1 MKKWRREK
9 VNSNERKKNFRILIE
24 KNWKWK
30 NEISLLRSSSS
41 CCCCCSWEHTKKQ
54 NLFFF
59 NLSLVYAAIF
69 SVVFVVVPIGTCVF
83 ISLLWMNADEWK
95 KCIALPDFFSFFLDT
110 VFTWFSFSFF
120 FWKGKEETKSEWMS
134 EMKSGNSFFII
145 KTVKKW
151 KWKTNKYRTKGKS
164 LILPGVCVLCVC
176 VGRWNSWWKC
186 SGKYFF
192 KRHTHMMV
200 MAVFVVKIFFVSVSV
215 DSLLAKQK
223 EKTCIDPMRNFFSF
237 RNHHYH

>member
-69 SVVFVVVPIGTCVF
+69 SVVVVVVPIGTCVF

-120 FWKGKEETKSEWMS
+120 VFEREKKRQKVNEW
-134 EMKSGNSFFII
+134 
-145 KTVKKW
+145 VKW
-151 KWKTNKYRTKGKS
+151 KAGIHFSSLKQWKNENEKQTNTGRKENHWYYR
-164 LILPGVCVLCVC
+164 VCVC
-176 VGRWNSWWKC
+176 VCGTLKFMMKMKNVR
-186 SGKYFF
+186 GKKYLR
-192 KRHTHMMV
+192 KKHMMV
-200 MAVFVVKIFFVSVSV
+200 MAVFVVKIFFFFVSV

-223 EKTCIDPMRNFFSF
+223 PV
-237 RNHHYH
+237 